1 MQFKLYHLAN
11 SRSQRIIW
19 LFAELNIPYELV
31 IYETNLATPQK
42 TSKKVVSTKSNNT
55 IKYPTL
61 EIIDKNTTIKLTE
74 SSAIAEYLCQ
84 QQQKL
89 GVNLVDEASL
99 DFCFYKN
106 YVDASLMPLLV
117 LKQVF
122 QQIVAH
128 TPWLVRPMSQLYKF
142 GLNRSYLDPELKI
155 QFEQL
160 NRHLEQH
167 HWLAGN
173 TFSYADILL
182 WFPLHAAQYAFPR
195 FEQYSALTRYLHDLE
210 ARPAFQQSL
219 KIGAWNADQFQYYW
233 SITRA

>member
-11 SRSQRIIW
+11 SRSQRIVW
-19 LFAELNIPYELV
+19 LFAELDIPYEL
-31 IYETNLATPQK
+31 IISETNLTNANK
-42 TSKKVVSTKSNNT
+42 NAKKVVSTKNNAM
-55 IKYPTL
+55 KFPTL
-61 EIIDKNTTIKLTE
+61 EIIDKNTTITLTE

-89 GVNLVDEASL
+89 GVNLADEAGL
-99 DFCFYKN
+99 DFCFYKH
-106 YVDASLMPLLV
+106 YVDASLMPLLS

-122 QQIVAH
+122 QQIVVH

-155 QFEQL
+155 QLEQL
-160 NRHLEQH
+160 NRHLESH

-173 TFSYADILL
+173 TFSYVDILL

-195 FEQYSALTRYLHDLE
+195 FEQYSALIRYLNDLE

-219 KIGAWNADQFQYYW
+219 QIGAWNADQFQYYW
-233 SITRA
+233 SMTRA